1 MIFVGLSNFISDALT
16 RKLHDFLNEIN
27 VENSN

>member
-1 MIFVGLSNFISDALT
+1 MIFVGLSNFIFDVFMC
-16 RKLHDFLNEIN
+16 KLYDFFNEIN